1 MADRQYP
8 HPMPRDGIAASIG
21 ELAADAQRLVKLEL
35 ELAKQEIFDLVKR
48 NLIAIAML
56 SVAALSGIFVLY
68 TLVTMI
74 VFAALSFAFHRGMGH
89 DAIALLVVLVI
100 WGAIAVVLGLM
111 GKSRLVFKMPETT
124 IQTLKDDV
132 AWAKAQIKPATK

>member
-1 MADRQYP
+1 
-8 HPMPRDGIAASIG
+8 
-21 ELAADAQRLVKLEL
+21 
-35 ELAKQEIFDLVKR
+35 
-48 NLIAIAML
+48 
-56 SVAALSGIFVLY
+56 
-68 TLVTMI
+68 
-74 VFAALSFAFHRGMGH
+74 MGH